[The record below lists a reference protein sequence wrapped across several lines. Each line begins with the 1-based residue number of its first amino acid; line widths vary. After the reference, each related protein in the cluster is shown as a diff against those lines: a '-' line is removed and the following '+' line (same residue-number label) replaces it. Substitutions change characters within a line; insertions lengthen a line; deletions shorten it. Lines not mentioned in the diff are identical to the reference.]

1 MSAAARRRPS
11 GAAVSGHPLGPS
23 DLASPVLPLWQALLL
38 AAAAGPVLDAAFPD
52 LGWWPLALPGVVML
66 YVAMLGRRPGAAL
79 LVGAVG
85 GFSFYGLHIAW
96 ATVYLGFL
104 PWFALTVAQTL
115 FVALGVLLMSIVWRR
130 GPLVWTTR
138 RTRLG
143 VLPVVVAGLW
153 TLREVVA
160 SVFPFGG
167 FSWARLAFSQADSPL
182 GDLASSIGASGL
194 SFVIAWFAA
203 FLVQLVREPRSRPL
217 LPPIRFGRT
226 LLAAA
231 FGALLLAVPNWPVAV
246 TGTLRVGGVQ
256 GDADSGLYS
265 TVERGTVLRNHLDAT
280 APLLEGDQ
288 DLDVLVWPENAS
300 DISPQGSGGVRTL
313 LQGVAD
319 AVDAPFVLGAITWTG
334 EGDEQEIFNSVLQ
347 IDPGEGQVDQYDKIH
362 PVPFAEYLPAREFFY
377 PLAPDLFDMVPRDYT
392 FGTRDNVLDLDGVIA
407 GTAICYDIVDDDL
420 IRRMVGDGA
429 EIIIAPTNNADF
441 GRTDQGAQQLAIAR
455 IRSIETGRSLAN
467 VSTVGVS
474 AMVEPDG
481 TVVEQLPTF
490 EPGVMVADLPLS
502 DTTTGATMIGRG
514 VEYLVGGLGLGGL
527 ALVLVARRP
536 RRR

>member
-1 MSAAARRRPS
+1 MSAAVRRRRS
-11 GAAVSGHPLGPS
+11 AASDSERPLGAPE
-23 DLASPVLPLWQALLL
+23 LARPALPLWQALLL

-138 RTRLG
+138 RARLG

-160 SVFPFGG
+160 SMFPFGG

-217 LPPIRFGRT
+217 LPPLPLGRT
-226 LLAAA
+226 LLAATI
-231 FGALLLAVPNWPVAV
+231 GALLIAVPNWPVAV

-280 APLLEGDQ
+280 APLLDGDE

-300 DISPQGSGGVRTL
+300 DISPQGSGGVRNV

-334 EGDEQEIFNSVLQ
+334 EGDDQEVFNSVLQ

-377 PLAPDLFDMVPRDYT
+377 PLAPDLFDLVPRDYA

-420 IRRMVGDGA
+420 VRQMVGDGA

-455 IRSIETGRSLAN
+455 IRSIETGRSLAH

-502 DTTTGATMIGRG
+502 DTTTGATVVGRG
-514 VEYLVGGLGLGGL
+514 VEYLVGGIGLGGL
-527 ALVLVARRP
+527 ALVLAVRRP

>member
-1 MSAAARRRPS
+1 MSAARQRAPLEP
-11 GAAVSGHPLGPS
+11 GEVAPLGAPEPTRP
-23 DLASPVLPLWQALLL
+23 ALPLWQALLL

-66 YVAMLGRRPGAAL
+66 YVAMLGRRPAAAL

-138 RTRLG
+138 RTRIG

-160 SVFPFGG
+160 SMFPFGG

-217 LPPIRFGRT
+217 LPPLPLGRT

-231 FGALLLAVPNWPVAV
+231 IGALLIAVPNWPVAV

-280 APLLEGDQ
+280 APLLDGDE

-300 DISPQGSGGVRTL
+300 DISPQGSGGVRTV

-481 TVVEQLPTF
+481 SIVEQLPTF

-502 DTTTGATMIGRG
+502 DTTTGATMVGRG
-514 VEYLVGGLGLGGL
+514 VEYLVGGVALGGL
-527 ALVLVARRP
+527 ALVLVVRRP
-536 RRR
+536 QRR